1 MKNKFPLIVAVI
13 LAIAAVFGINAYV
26 KSIKQAEA
34 QKYEG
39 QNVLS
44 ARQNIAEGQELTEA
58 MLTQRSVPSQFI
70 PPQAVQGID
79 EMRQIVGRKT
89 RVNIKAGDLLLW
101 SDLEMQQWG
110 GLSTL
115 IPEGERA
122 FTVDI
127 SAGVPSSLLQ
137 ANDRVDILGLFT
149 LPGAGATAPGQAT
162 WREESDL
169 VCVVLL
175 QAVSILTVGEDLQNF
190 GRQQRA
196 GGGALTFA
204 VTLPEAQLLMFAGE
218 HGTLGVALRGE
229 DEVEIIEREGVSKVT
244 YQEMERLI
252 GDLDNKR
259 KKRVVQI
266 MRGRSLEEVDV
277 DGSGEN
283 L

>member
-1 MKNKFPLIVAVI
+1 MKNKFPLVVAVI
-13 LAIAAVFGINAYV
+13 LGIAAVLGIKYYV
-26 KSIKQAEA
+26 DSIKEAEA
-34 QKYEG
+34 AKYQG
-39 QNVLS
+39 QNVVA
-44 ARQNIAEGQELTEA
+44 ARKNIAQGTEITEA
-58 MLTQRSVPSQFI
+58 LITQRSVPTQFI
-70 PPQAVQGID
+70 PPQAVEGRD
-79 EMRQIVGRKT
+79 EMAEIIGRKT

-101 SDLEMQQWG
+101 SDLEIQQWG

-127 SAGVPSSLLQ
+127 TAGVPSELLQ

-149 LPGAGATAPGQAT
+149 LPKDGDATSGPQAA

-175 QAVSILTVGEDLQNF
+175 QGVSILTVGEDMTTY
-190 GRQQRA
+190 GRPQAA

-229 DEVEIIEREGVSKVT
+229 NEVEILERTELGKVT
-244 YQEMERLI
+244 YKEMERVI

-266 MRGRSLEEVDV
+266 MRGRSLEEVNV
-277 DGSGEN
+277 EGSAE
-283 L
+283 